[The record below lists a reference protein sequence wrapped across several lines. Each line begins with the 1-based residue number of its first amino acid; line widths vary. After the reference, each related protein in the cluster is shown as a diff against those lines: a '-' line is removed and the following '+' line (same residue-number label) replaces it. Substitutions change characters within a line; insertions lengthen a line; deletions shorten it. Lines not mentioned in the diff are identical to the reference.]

1 MYIQLHTI
9 KHINRQFVVL
19 HTCTQTLFHT
29 RHSTDIHKK
38 SLDAP
43 NNKRQYV
50 IEPFLIRSVRC
61 LQTRAFLTI
70 VSVQS
75 ARFISFNHSCRL
87 FSFLSGSGSSV
98 KMSIFQNSDFI
109 LAIPRL
115 YLTIMIRKINW
126 SFSLLSYIPHIWL
139 SPPQNGQTRY
149 CWVKSSYKVRN
160 TKYEVAFAR
169 KKKSQKRIVRQNS

>member
-29 RHSTDIHKK
+29 RHSTEIHKK

-43 NNKRQYV
+43 NNKRQYF

-75 ARFISFNHSCRL
+75 ARFISFTHSCRL
-87 FSFLSGSGSSV
+87 FSFLSGSV
-98 KMSIFQNSDFI
+98 KMSIFQNADFI

-139 SPPQNGQTRY
+139 PPPSEWT
-149 CWVKSSYKVRN
+149 
-160 TKYEVAFAR
+160 
-169 KKKSQKRIVRQNS
+169 NSLLLS